1 MLFKMAPLVLCIM
14 LPLYSANPKLDYF
27 CHVMKSIK
35 KRYVCVVFEFLGQRG
50 SITQCMAYLLMEVW
64 AIAKV
69 NHIIGFHHTH
79 ANKVVQGRWKSYR
92 RCESM

>member
-35 KRYVCVVFEFLGQRG
+35 KRYVCVVFEFLVVIGIIEHMG
-50 SITQCMAYLLMEVW
+50 KEV
-64 AIAKV
+64 V
-69 NHIIGFHHTH
+69 
-79 ANKVVQGRWKSYR
+79 
-92 RCESM
+92 